1 MDQAATDEDAGRKGG
16 VMHLGDQTDLRH
28 VYLQNDLLQDHLQMQ
43 CRRALP
49 MVIIATEG
57 RVVRVPANR

>member
-1 MDQAATDEDAGRKGG
+1 
-16 VMHLGDQTDLRH
+16 MHLGDQTDLRH